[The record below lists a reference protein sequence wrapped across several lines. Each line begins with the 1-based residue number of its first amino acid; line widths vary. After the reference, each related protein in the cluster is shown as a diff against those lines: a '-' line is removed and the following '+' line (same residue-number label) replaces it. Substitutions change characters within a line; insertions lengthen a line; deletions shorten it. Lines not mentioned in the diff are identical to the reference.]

1 MDVEK
6 REIDVKEEER
16 VLLFST
22 EGCGCHKLC
31 WKQFSAEHYG
41 EMRNNMAQLEHDAL
55 DLVIMGQKMA
65 GTTVSNKKIFTH
77 FYHHGK
83 SVSVLHIKCCYSVKI
98 MTAFIKGLQEDISF
112 SSWN

>member
-1 MDVEK
+1 MEISDSWKEVDVEK

-55 DLVIMGQKMA
+55 DLVIMGQIMA
-65 GTTVSNKKIFTH
+65 GTTVSNQKIFTH

-83 SVSVLHIKCCYSVKI
+83 SVSVLHIIMLTSVVI
-98 MTAFIKGLQEDISF
+98 V
-112 SSWN
+112 